1 MSITRIPVADLR
13 PDPKQPRT
21 HFNEVALKAL
31 ATSIKKVGQR
41 TPISVRRRRAGAN
54 PPFEIVDGERR
65 WRACKLAGIETIRIS
80 VEDAD
85 LEKHA
90 TQHRLSIV
98 SNFMREGHT
107 HMEISEAVSYQISAA
122 VEGGETHGQAVIS
135 LAEDIG
141 KSGVWV
147 YSYLKLQNLCAA
159 LKERMH
165 PDTPDKKRLRF
176 AEAQVLCSLSAAKQQ
191 EIYRQLLK
199 VKLQQRLTLAQ
210 RLVEETTGASQMG
223 RPRDDKIKIDR
234 FVSRLTADIERT
246 MAFKQSAFHDAIIQ
260 MDRTERK
267 DFRESVALLLDAIDR
282 VTAPPTQGRGR

>member
-1 MSITRIPVADLR
+1 MSITRIPVAEVR
-13 PDPKQPRT
+13 PDPKQPRS
-21 HFNEVALKAL
+21 HFSEPALKAL

-80 VEDAD
+80 IEDAD

-107 HMEISEAVSYQISAA
+107 HMEISEAVSYQVNAA
-122 VEGGETHGQAVIS
+122 VEAGETHGQAVVS

-141 KSGVWV
+141 KSTVWV

-159 LKERMH
+159 LKERLH
-165 PDTPDKKRLRF
+165 PDTPNNKRLRF
-176 AEAQVLCSLSAAKQQ
+176 VEAQILCDLSAANQQ
-191 EIYRQLLK
+191 DIYRQLLK
-199 VKLQQRLTLAQ
+199 VKLPARPTLAK
-210 RLVEETTGASQMG
+210 RLAEEIIGPPRAG
-223 RPRDDKIKIDR
+223 RPRDDKLKIDR

-267 DFRESVALLLDAIDR
+267 DFRTSVAVLLDAIDR
-282 VTAPPTQGRGR
+282 VTAPATQGRAR